1 MNSEWP
7 IKKMHIQDNSQR
19 ICSDEPVVVAALPLQ
34 CNATASPKH
43 QILSKTDGFKGDK
56 EKLASA
62 DTS

>member
-1 MNSEWP
+1 
-7 IKKMHIQDNSQR
+7 MHIQDNSQR